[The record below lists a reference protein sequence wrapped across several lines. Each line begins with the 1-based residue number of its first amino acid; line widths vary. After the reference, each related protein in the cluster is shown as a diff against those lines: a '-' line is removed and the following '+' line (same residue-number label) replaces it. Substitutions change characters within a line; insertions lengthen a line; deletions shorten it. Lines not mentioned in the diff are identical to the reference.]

1 MKLLYR
7 GSRDGSTSNIFHEK
21 CDHQGPTIT
30 LYKNDKGYIFGGY
43 TSLSWTSKTTGCYS
57 APDSFLFT
65 LTNLYGIEPTKF
77 PNSLR
82 NNQSVYH
89 NINYGPCFDNY
100 DDINITNDFK
110 NNNLYSRF
118 PTAYEDTL
126 GKGKSI
132 FTGEFNNNTTDNNL
146 KINEIE
152 VFKLYK

>member
-7 GSRDGSTSNIFHEK
+7 GSRDGTTSKIFHEK

-43 TSLSWTSKTTGCYS
+43 TPLSWTSKSGYYS

-65 LTNLYGIEPTKF
+65 LTNIHGTAPTKF
-77 PNSLR
+77 PNTLR
-82 NNQSVYH
+82 KNESVYH
-89 NINYGPCFDNY
+89 NINYGPCFGNY
-100 DDINITNDFK
+100 DDINITSDFK
-110 NNNLYSRF
+110 NNDLYSRF

-126 GKGKSI
+126 GKGNSI
-132 FTGEFNNNTTDNNL
+132 FTGDFNNNTTNNNL

-152 VFKLYK
+152 VFKLYN